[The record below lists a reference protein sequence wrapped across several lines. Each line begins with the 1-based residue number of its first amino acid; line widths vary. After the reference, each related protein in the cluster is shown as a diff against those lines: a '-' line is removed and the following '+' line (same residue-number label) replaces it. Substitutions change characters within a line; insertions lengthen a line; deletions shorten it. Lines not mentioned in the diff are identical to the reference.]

1 MVVIAD
7 FLKLLSGCSLK
18 KNLALVGLDSL
29 LNLFSV
35 RFGYH

>member
-1 MVVIAD
+1 MVVIAN

-35 RFGYH
+35 RFRYH